1 MKLKSSTRAGGGL
14 FYICF
19 IKSNESVHMK
29 QIACLGFGEGNPG
42 ISDNGSLIVFT
53 TINLSRISLKNIH
66 HKVSSDILKSA
77 CV

>member
-1 MKLKSSTRAGGGL
+1 MWKFVKKKRILDEIEFSTRAGGG
-14 FYICF
+14 FFCICF

-53 TINLSRISLKNIH
+53 TINLFRISL
-66 HKVSSDILKSA
+66 
-77 CV
+77 